1 MGFSPSKAVEIPAR
15 KKKEARRKSPCNRV
29 NSLSVPIVPL
39 LHWELSRVTLGQAEV
54 MLLLHVLLWRVSKAV
69 LVLELHG
76 ELETITKRFQNKE
89 ETTG

>member
-1 MGFSPSKAVEIPAR
+1 M
-15 KKKEARRKSPCNRV
+15 
-29 NSLSVPIVPL
+29 
-39 LHWELSRVTLGQAEV
+39 TLGQAEV